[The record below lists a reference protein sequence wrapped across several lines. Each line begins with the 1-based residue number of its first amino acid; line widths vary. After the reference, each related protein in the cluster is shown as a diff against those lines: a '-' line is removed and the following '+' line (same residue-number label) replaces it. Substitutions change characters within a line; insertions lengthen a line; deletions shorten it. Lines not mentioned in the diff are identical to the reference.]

1 MPIIP
6 HQTFDDYT
14 KTPGFNFSSLKALQ
28 VSDRAFV
35 HALRRS
41 STPTDEMD
49 KGSYLHSL
57 LLDPHTILHKYAIW
71 KGGRRAGT
79 AWTSFAEANKDF
91 TILNAED
98 ADEIGKWAV
107 MCQNDEIVG
116 PELAAITQRELTI
129 TWTDSR
135 TSLPCKAR
143 IDATYGQMIV
153 DLKST
158 AKPTPEDFETDA
170 MRRYY
175 PAQMAMYI
183 DGMAETTNT
192 KPSAWAARIICVFKG
207 DTSGQYPPDCWAMDL
222 SEEVIEHG
230 RRMYRGW
237 LARAAT
243 IDRDKA
249 TGAGY
254 GKIQTMILP
263 AWAERQL
270 PMPPITVG
278 SDGEVLVF

>member
-1 MPIIP
+1 MPIIAGQP
-6 HQTFDDYT
+6 FEEYQ
-14 KTPGFNFSSLKALQ
+14 KIEALNFSSLKALQ

-35 HALRRS
+35 HALRHS
-41 STPTDEMD
+41 SSPSEEMD

-57 LLDPHTILHKYAIW
+57 LLDPHTILGKYAIW
-71 KGGRRAGT
+71 QGGRRAGGE
-79 AWTSFAEANKDF
+79 WNLFAEVNKAR
-91 TILNAED
+91 TILKAED

-107 MCQNDEIVG
+107 MCQNDEVVG
-116 PELAAITQRELTI
+116 PELAAITKRELTI
-129 TWTDSR
+129 TWNDSR
-135 TSLPCKAR
+135 TGLLCKAR
-143 IDATYGQMIV
+143 IDGSYGQVVV
-153 DLKST
+153 DVKST
-158 AKPTPEDFETDA
+158 AKPTPEEFETDA

-183 DGMAETTNT
+183 DGMAETTGT
-192 KPSAWAARIICVFKG
+192 KPGDWSARIMCVFKG
-207 DTSGQYPPDCWAMDL
+207 DNTGQYPPDCWAMEL

-230 RRMYRGW
+230 RRLYRGW

-243 IDRDKA
+243 IDHAKA

-254 GKIQTMILP
+254 GKMQTMILP

-270 PMPPITVG
+270 PMPPITIG